1 MDGRTDIDLAELTK
15 RLTERRDELLRLATA
30 GTAEHGPIELD
41 QSRIGRLSRMDA
53 MQQQEMARE
62 IGRRR
67 TLEVSRADAALKR
80 IADDEYG
87 YCLSC
92 GEPIAAKRLNLDP
105 TAPICIECAQQRE
118 RK

>member
-15 RLTERRDELLRLATA
+15 RLTERRDELLNLASA
-30 GTAEHGPIELD
+30 GASEQGPVELD
-41 QSRIGRLSRMDA
+41 QSRVGRLSRMDA

-62 IGRRR
+62 VGRRR
-67 TLEVSRADAALKR
+67 ILEISRANAALKR

-105 TAPICIECAQQRE
+105 TAPSCIECAQQRE

>member
-15 RLTERRDELLRLATA
+15 RLTERRDELLRLASTI
-30 GTAEHGPIELD
+30 EQGPVELD

-80 IADDEYG
+80 IADDEFG

-105 TAPICIECAQQRE
+105 TASNCIECAQQRE

>member
-1 MDGRTDIDLAELTK
+1 MYERKDINLAELTK
-15 RLTERRDELLRLATA
+15 QLKNRRDELVRLMSA
-30 GTAEHGPIELD
+30 GTAEQDPVELD

-80 IADDEYG
+80 LIDDEYG

-92 GEPIAAKRLNLDP
+92 GEPIAAKRLNLNP
-105 TAPICIECAQQRE
+105 TVLNCVTCAQLRE
-118 RK
+118 QN